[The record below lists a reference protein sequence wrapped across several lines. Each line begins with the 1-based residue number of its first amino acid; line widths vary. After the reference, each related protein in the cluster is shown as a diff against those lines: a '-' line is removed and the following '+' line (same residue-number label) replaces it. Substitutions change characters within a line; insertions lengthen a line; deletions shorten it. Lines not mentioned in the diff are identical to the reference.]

1 MPRTQLTSERR
12 TAFKKTHLG
21 RIILFCEGAT
31 EKHYFEYFANII
43 EASGG
48 KYTDVKVVIA
58 DIPGG
63 NAQHVLNRANEFLA
77 GSNNAQ
83 IYRDY
88 EKCMV
93 YDCDAPDDI
102 QSVITSSR
110 DYTLYISNL
119 FFETWLLMHYEE
131 VNMNLKKREIYKRL
145 TEQLAIDKYEKGKKG
160 IVRKIVADN
169 QQIENA
175 IANAERLE
183 KLYEDEG
190 KTIFSNIKEMNPYTN
205 IHKLVEQLLS
215 EITPDIK

>member
-1 MPRTQLTSERR
+1 MPRTQLTNERR

-31 EKHYFEYFANII
+31 EKYYFEYFANII

-63 NAQHVLNRANEFLA
+63 NAQHVLNRANDFLA
-77 GSNNAQ
+77 EGNNAQ

-88 EKCMV
+88 EKCLV

-102 QSVITSSR
+102 QAVITNSR
-110 DYTLYISNL
+110 DYTLYVSNL
-119 FFETWLLMHYEE
+119 LFETWLLMHYED
-131 VNMNLKKREIYKRL
+131 VDKILKKREIYKRL
-145 TEQLAIDKYEKGKKG
+145 TEKLQTEKYEKGKKG

-175 IANAERLE
+175 ITNAERLE
-183 KLYEDEG
+183 KIYDGGG

-205 IHKLVEQLLS
+205 IHKLAEQLLY